1 MNIKTLNYPPDK
13 QRVIMNKHPTSL
25 LTGTSSDSLRDRT
38 IVLAVTGSIGAVR
51 TVELARKLIRHGASV
66 KAVMSEAAQGIIHP
80 DALHYAT
87 GQPVI
92 TRITGAVEH
101 VEYCG
106 EDGVADLLLV
116 APCTANTIG
125 KMAAGIDDTPPTTFA
140 TTALG
145 CSVPVM
151 LVPAMHGSMYNH
163 PGVLE
168 NIRKLKQRGVHILD
182 PVLAEKTAKIATN
195 EHIVLEVERVLGSGS
210 MKGKKVV
217 ITGGGTVERIDPV
230 RVLTNRAS
238 GRTGMALALETYRR
252 GADVTLVLPVLQGI
266 HSTGIIEMKAE
277 SAEDMTRCVLDEI
290 EKGCDL
296 FISSA
301 AVSDYTVEPRD
312 DKIKSGQDMITLNL
326 RPTRKMLQAVR
337 DAYPGL
343 DMIGFKAEAHMSRDE
358 MLACAR
364 DLMDRYGLVMVV
376 ANDVGTGGMGT
387 ENNTVYLM
395 EASGMVT
402 GPVTG
407 DKQGIAG
414 SILDKYLEVC
424 G

>member
-1 MNIKTLNYPPDK
+1 MN
-13 QRVIMNKHPTSL
+13 RHPTYL
-25 LTGTSSDSLRDRT
+25 LTRASSDSLGDRT
-38 IVLAVTGSIGAVR
+38 IVLAVTGSIAAVR
-51 TVELARKLIRHGASV
+51 TIELARELIRHGASV

-125 KMAAGIDDTPPTTFA
+125 KMAVGIDDTPPATFA

-151 LVPAMHGSMYNH
+151 VVPAMHGSMYNH
-163 PGVLE
+163 PVVLE
-168 NIRKLKQRGVHILD
+168 NIRKLKQMGVHILD
-182 PVLAEKTAKIATN
+182 PVLTEKTAKIASN
-195 EHIVLEVERVLGSGS
+195 EDIVLAVERVLCGGS
-210 MKGKKVV
+210 MKGRKVV
-217 ITGGGTVERIDPV
+217 ITGGGTVERIDAV

-238 GRTGMALALETYRR
+238 GRTGMALALEAYRR
-252 GADVTLVLPVLQGI
+252 GADVTLVQPVLRGLHVPGI
-266 HSTGIIEMKAE
+266 TEMKAE
-277 SAEDMTRCVLDEI
+277 SAEDMLGCVLDEI
-290 EKGCDL
+290 QKGCDL

-301 AVSDYTVEPRD
+301 AVSDYTVESRE
-312 DKIKSGQDMITLNL
+312 DKIKSGQDAIILNL
-326 RPTRKMLQAVR
+326 RPTAKMLQVVR
-337 DAYPGL
+337 EKYPGL
-343 DMIGFKAEAHMSRDE
+343 DMIGFKAEANVSRNE
-358 MLACAR
+358 LLASAG

-387 ENNTVYLM
+387 EYNTVYLM
-395 EASGMVT
+395 DASGIVT

-407 DKQGIAG
+407 NKQDIAG
-414 SILDKYLEVC
+414 SILDRYLEVYR
-424 G
+424 